1 MSNWSDAAIPAA
13 AWLLPVGTPGG
24 INSGLDGVPAGSGI
38 VRLGDEIIRLDAA
51 TYRLWRGAAAAPP
64 IGELISWGNTQG
76 IDDAT
81 GRLRELKTAG
91 LLIGDGPDVH
101 RRVGRL
107 ALRLI
112 GECMGNGLE
121 AGPTFLLLGRNNAR
135 LVVDAYLF
143 EVLLRSDGVSP
154 VSVLCDAVD
163 ASRHL
168 PRSRPSVEALAD
180 GLPTLVRNEVVL
192 LEAAIR

>member
-1 MSNWSDAAIPAA
+1 MSDWSDAAIPAA

-38 VRLGDEIIRLDAA
+38 VRLGDEIIRLD
-51 TYRLWRGAAAAPP
+51 TGMYRLWRGAAAAPP
-64 IGELISWGNTQG
+64 TGELISWGNAQG
-76 IDDAT
+76 IDDAA
-81 GRLRELKTAG
+81 GRLGELKTAG
-91 LLIGDGPDVH
+91 LLIEDGPDVH

-112 GECMGNGLE
+112 GECMGNGPE
-121 AGPTFLLLGRNNAR
+121 AGPAFLLLGRNNAR
-135 LVVDAYLF
+135 LLVDAYLF

-154 VSVLCDAVD
+154 VSVLCDTVD
-163 ASRHL
+163 AARPL
-168 PRSRPSVEALAD
+168 PRSRPSVEALAA
-180 GLPTLVRNEVVL
+180 GLPALVRNEVVL